1 MRLNPRL
8 AIGTLVRRYKR
19 FLADVA
25 TPDGVVTMHCPN
37 TGAMTGCDA
46 PGSEVWYSV
55 SDNPKRKY
63 ACTLEVVIADGQRIG
78 VNTMRA
84 NGLFREALE
93 TGNLA
98 GFENSRILRAEAGIP
113 DSTGRFD
120 FLLDECGG
128 RRYVEVKNLTLAGGR
143 GLGLFPDAVSERALK
158 HVRALMRRTA
168 CGDGAAL
175 VFCVQHTGVERVTTA
190 DEVDPAYGA
199 ALRQAVK
206 SGVGV
211 FAFACRIE
219 RHEILMA
226 HALPVEL

>member
-1 MRLNPRL
+1 MNPQL
-8 AIGTLVRRYKR
+8 AVGTLVRRYKR

-78 VNTMRA
+78 VNTLRA

-98 GFENSRILRAEAGIP
+98 GFESSQFLRAEAGIP
-113 DSTGRFD
+113 ESAGRFD
-120 FLLDECGG
+120 FLLDERGTS
-128 RRYVEVKNLTLAGGR
+128 RYVEVKNLTLAGDR
-143 GLGLFPDAVSERALK
+143 GLGLFPDAVSVRALK
-158 HVRALMRRTA
+158 HVRALMRRAA

-219 RHEILMA
+219 RYEILMDA
-226 HALPVEL
+226 ALPVEL